1 MRISTFPEEQLRFRI
16 IPYSY
21 FLCCRFINVYYLFF
35 YPGGG
40 YKLIVLK
47 DKKYNTDLIMETI
60 LSYAPSAKVMH
71 TTMIIIVIIT
81 LF

>member
-1 MRISTFPEEQLRFRI
+1 MYIT
-16 IPYSY
+16 
-21 FLCCRFINVYYLFF
+21 FF

-60 LSYAPSAKVMH
+60 LSYAPSAKVIH
-71 TTMIIIVIIT
+71 TIIIIVVVIIT